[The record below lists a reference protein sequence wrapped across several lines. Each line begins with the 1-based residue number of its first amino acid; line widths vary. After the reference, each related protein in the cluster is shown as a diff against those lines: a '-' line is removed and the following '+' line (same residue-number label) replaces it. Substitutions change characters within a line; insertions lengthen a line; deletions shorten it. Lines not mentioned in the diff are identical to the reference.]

1 MEREYRELL
10 TLTRTLC
17 AKFGPSGWEDE
28 VREYILQAAMPYADR
43 IETDPMGNLMVF
55 RRGRHPQAAGPLML
69 CAHMDEV
76 GVIVKSFTEDG
87 MVKFGFVGGV
97 DPRVV
102 IGRRIQFRT
111 EAGDTVEGIVGIK
124 AVHLTTASERQHA
137 PKAKDLY
144 IDIGCTSKKQAEEKL
159 SLGDCGT
166 FAPEAVAFGDGLL
179 KAKAL
184 DDRLGCAVLLM
195 LLREQPPVDTWFT
208 FHVQEEVGLR
218 GAATAAFAIQ
228 PAFCLVIEGTTAAD
242 LADVPPHKQVCALRQ
257 GAVLPFMDRGTIY
270 DAELFEM
277 MRDACQARGIPW
289 QTKHMVAG
297 GTDAG
302 RIHKSVQGVRT
313 AGVAAPLRYNHSPS
327 SVAAE
332 SDIIAVY
339 RAAQAFLEEIG
350 GDQND

>member
-1 MEREYRELL
+1 MEREYEELL

-28 VREYILQAAMPYADR
+28 VREYILQAALPYADR
-43 IETDPMGNLMVF
+43 VETDPMGNLMVF
-55 RRGRHPQAAGPLML
+55 RKGRNLTERPIML
-69 CAHMDEV
+69 CAHMDEA

-87 MVKFGFVGGV
+87 MVKFGFIGGV

-102 IGRRIQFRT
+102 IGRRIQFHT
-111 EAGDTVEGIVGIK
+111 ENGDTVEGIVGIK

-137 PKAKDLY
+137 PKARDLY
-144 IDIGCTSKKQAEEKL
+144 IDIGCTSKKQAEDKL

-166 FAPEAVAFGDGLL
+166 FAPEIVSFGDGLF

-184 DDRLGCAVLLM
+184 DDRVGCAVLLM
-195 LLREQPPVDTWFT
+195 TMREQPPVDTWFC

-218 GAATAAFAIQ
+218 GAATTAFAIQ
-228 PAFCLVIEGTTAAD
+228 PAFCLVLEGTTAAD
-242 LADVPPHKQVCALRQ
+242 LADIPPHKQVCALRH
-257 GAVLPFMDRGTIY
+257 GVVLPFMDRSTIY

-277 MRDACQARGIPW
+277 MRDACEARGIAW
-289 QTKHMVAG
+289 QTKQFISG

-302 RIHKSVQGVRT
+302 RVHKSTQGVRT
-313 AGVAAPLRYNHSPS
+313 IGMAAPLRYIHSPS

-332 SDIIAVY
+332 SDIIALY
-339 RAAQAFLEEIG
+339 RAAKAFLEEIG
-350 GDQND
+350 GDQNV

>member
-1 MEREYRELL
+1 M
-10 TLTRTLC
+10 
-17 AKFGPSGWEDE
+17 
-28 VREYILQAAMPYADR
+28 
-43 IETDPMGNLMVF
+43 
-55 RRGRHPQAAGPLML
+55 
-69 CAHMDEV
+69 
-76 GVIVKSFTEDG
+76 
-87 MVKFGFVGGV
+87 
-97 DPRVV
+97 
-102 IGRRIQFRT
+102 
-111 EAGDTVEGIVGIK
+111 
-124 AVHLTTASERQHA
+124 
-137 PKAKDLY
+137 
-144 IDIGCTSKKQAEEKL
+144 
-159 SLGDCGT
+159 
-166 FAPEAVAFGDGLL
+166 
-179 KAKAL
+179 
-184 DDRLGCAVLLM
+184 
-195 LLREQPPVDTWFT
+195 
-208 FHVQEEVGLR
+208 QEEVGLR

-313 AGVAAPLRYNHSPS
+313 AGVAAPLRYIHSPS